1 MTQDVIDRAKV
12 LYSLTEDLKEV
23 DKVEEIFSE
32 GPLLQ
37 SVLTNPTVKKEQKFA
52 VIDRIASEANLL
64 PLVKNFLKVMC
75 VQDEISELMDI
86 ITEYHRIWDEKHNI
100 VRAQIIFGKEPSAE
114 EQNKVVSE
122 VKDRYSD
129 KEVHEEISVDESL
142 LGGYVVKVGYY
153 ETDMSYEGCFK
164 QLERK
169 LIRR

>member
-1 MTQDVIDRAKV
+1 
-12 LYSLTEDLKEV
+12 
-23 DKVEEIFSE
+23 
-32 GPLLQ
+32 
-37 SVLTNPTVKKEQKFA
+37 
-52 VIDRIASEANLL
+52 
-64 PLVKNFLKVMC
+64 MC

-86 ITEYHRIWDEKHNI
+86 ITEYHRIWDERHNI

-153 ETDMSYEGCFK
+153 ETDMSYEGCFR

>member
-129 KEVHEEISVDESL
+129 KEVHEERVVIDAVFSVFCCRSDSFVP
-142 LGGYVVKVGYY
+142 G
-153 ETDMSYEGCFK
+153 SA
-164 QLERK
+164 
-169 LIRR
+169 RRILFWMDVRSAVS

>member
-1 MTQDVIDRAKV
+1 MTQDVIDRAVV
-12 LYSLTEDLKEV
+12 LYSLTEEIEEV
-23 DKVEEIFSE
+23 DKLSHIFSE
-32 GPLLQ
+32 CPLLQ
-37 SVLTNPTVKKEQKFA
+37 SVLTNPTVKKEKKF
-52 VIDRIASEANLL
+52 VVLDRIASEANLN

-86 ITEYHRIWDEKHNI
+86 ITEYRRIWDEKHNI

-122 VKDRYSD
+122 VKKRYSD
-129 KEVHEEISVDESL
+129 KEVHEEISVDKSL
-142 LGGYVVKVGYY
+142 LGGYVVRVGYT